1 MTDRWPT
8 RSLGELCHVI
18 GGGTPPKS
26 NPGYYNGTIPWAT
39 VRDMQQDTLQ
49 ATEHQI
55 THEAV
60 ASSSTNVIPSGNV
73 LIATRVGLGKVC
85 ILGQDTAINQDLR
98 GVVPVDEGVLSA
110 RYLFWWF
117 KSVSSAIVAEG
128 TGATVQGVKL
138 SFIKGLRIPLPTLV
152 EQQRIVRL
160 LDEVFE
166 GIAIAKAN
174 AEKNLKNA
182 RTLFESRLQSVFTQS
197 GAGWTVKKLGEV
209 CAFDRNQGKHLGLPY
224 VGLEHIES
232 HTARFTDSTA
242 PAQVKSSTFRFTK
255 EHVLYGRLRP
265 YLNKVLVPDF
275 EGHCSTEIFPL
286 KPAPGLLRNFL
297 KYWLLS
303 GTTCE
308 LINASS
314 TGTRMP
320 RANMNAVL
328 DISLAVPSVSEQQR
342 IITELEALEAST
354 SALSAVYTKK
364 RAALNSLEKSLLH
377 RAFSGSVE
385 AA

>member
-1 MTDRWPT
+1 MTDGWPT

-39 VRDMQQDTLQ
+39 VRDMQQDTLE

-73 LIATRVGLGKVC
+73 VIATRVGLGKVC

-98 GVVPVDEGVLSA
+98 GVVPINEGVLSA

-117 KSVSSAIVAEG
+117 KSVASVIVAEG

-160 LDEVFE
+160 LDEAFD

-174 AEKNLKNA
+174 VEKNLLNA
-182 RTLFESRLQSVFTQS
+182 RALFRGYLNSAFLEDNNHWQAKDFEDCIQPVQYTRKVQRKQFLSEGKFPIISQEADFNNGFWNDKADLFEVVRPVVIFGDHTRVLKYVDFSFVLGADGVRILSPHEFLNPKFFYYQLLGTDIRSLGYSRHYRLLKEIKIRFPSLEEQARVVSRLDEIAHQSQ
-197 GAGWTVKKLGEV
+197 KLAETY
-209 CAFDRNQGKHLGLPY
+209 AQKLAA
-224 VGLEHIES
+224 LE
-232 HTARFTDSTA
+232 
-242 PAQVKSSTFRFTK
+242 
-255 EHVLYGRLRP
+255 
-265 YLNKVLVPDF
+265 
-275 EGHCSTEIFPL
+275 
-286 KPAPGLLRNFL
+286 LLRESILGQSLMDSL
-297 KYWLLS
+297 K
-303 GTTCE
+303 
-308 LINASS
+308 
-314 TGTRMP
+314 
-320 RANMNAVL
+320 
-328 DISLAVPSVSEQQR
+328 
-342 IITELEALEAST
+342 
-354 SALSAVYTKK
+354 
-364 RAALNSLEKSLLH
+364 AA
-377 RAFSGSVE
+377 
-385 AA
+385 